1 LTDDRDGERRPFTI
15 PKEDRMTV
23 EGESWATEI
32 EAEAI
37 AIEFDGDFD
46 EERAKRA
53 LISARAGERAAK
65 RGAAIK
71 IAALQKE
78 LAQVKIAALEKELA
92 QVKIAALEKTESS
105 QFKIAALEKEL
116 SQFKSQEEANPATE
130 KSLEL
135 KLAAALTESDEFEE
149 TGQARIV
156 HDDSVAPATARG

>member
-78 LAQVKIAALEKELA
+78 LAQVKIAALEK
-92 QVKIAALEKTESS
+92 TESS

>member
-1 LTDDRDGERRPFTI
+1 
-15 PKEDRMTV
+15 MTV

-71 IAALQKE
+71 IAALQ
-78 LAQVKIAALEKELA
+78 KELA